1 MLLLVPI
8 AHRHTPLFA
17 IIIRHC
23 QIRLRKNET
32 LPQRKFKSNG
42 NGKYGQHKKQQLLS
56 QHNTLNLLNTTTQ
69 YTAKAQTTN
78 HTYKKYLQYLHPTIF
93 FIFHLIE
100 TGDETA
106 IPVTAKAGG
115 LPGDQEYAPSKHEEN
130 QCKQTNGTVETFVAP
145 NKS

>member
-69 YTAKAQTTN
+69 YTAKAQTTPTRS
-78 HTYKKYLQYLHPTIF
+78 TYSIYILQSSSF
-93 FIFHLIE
+93 FI
-100 TGDETA
+100 
-106 IPVTAKAGG
+106 
-115 LPGDQEYAPSKHEEN
+115 S
-130 QCKQTNGTVETFVAP
+130 
-145 NKS
+145 